1 MVEPRADGVLIT
13 AVVAQPPG
21 DGGGVDLGVELDPPD
36 VAAPERLQAGG
47 AVRERDCARRQRELV
62 AVPLEAVEA
71 RGQRPEQRIFGALRR
86 QLNGDPAD
94 LGPHGRLC
102 RAAGGLGQQLR
113 AEADAEERDL
123 PLDRRAD
130 QIGLRAQCRVPRR
143 LLAAE
148 GDDAV
153 DRVEVR
159 ERAEVLLDRAERL
172 GRVAEE
178 RLLEV
183 MDDGDHSARTR
194 DAMPASVARP

>member
-1 MVEPRADGVLIT
+1 MKLDAPREAADAEALRAAALRAFQQLRGRRRRFDAVLVPVQRVGAVSDRAEHRVLAVEHADRRPGDE
-13 AVVAQPPG
+13 PPG
-21 DGGGVDLGVELDPPD
+21 
-36 VAAPERLQAGG
+36 QAGDLA
-47 AVRERDCARRQRELV
+47 AVRV
-62 AVPLEAVEA
+62 
-71 RGQRPEQRIFGALRR
+71 
-86 QLNGDPAD
+86 
-94 LGPHGRLC
+94 
-102 RAAGGLGQQLR
+102 GQQLR

-130 QIGLRAQCRVPRR
+130 QLGLRAQCGVPRR

-183 MDDGDHSARTR
+183 VDDRDHVQRSSMREAI
-194 DAMPASVARP
+194 PASVARP